1 MAYNWL
7 PALDMVGRLL
17 REALWAPALIV
28 LAAVAFCAFAL
39 ACTTALAW
47 EIGEFAVDRL
57 AGAAACLVIIF
68 WIGRR
73 TS

>member
-17 REALWAPALIV
+17 REALWAPALMV
-28 LAAVAFCAFAL
+28 
-39 ACTTALAW
+39 LAW
-47 EIGEFAVDRL
+47 EIGEFGVDRL
-57 AGAAACLVIIF
+57 AGTAACLVIIF